1 VSPTRPQALVAAVQP
16 EKWIGTAIEG
26 RNADLGDYGGC
37 FHGLS
42 MSRCNLR
49 RGRTDAIWV
58 GLGGNF
64 GGGGGSKCRRIK
76 SSEYQV
82 DVD

>member
-1 VSPTRPQALVAAVQP
+1 VAV
-16 EKWIGTAIEG
+16 EEG
-26 RNADLGDYGGC
+26 GNGGK
-37 FHGLS
+37 
-42 MSRCNLR
+42 
-49 RGRTDAIWV
+49 WV
-58 GLGGNF
+58 GIGWNF

>member
-1 VSPTRPQALVAAVQP
+1 MQS
-16 EKWIGTAIEG
+16 EE
-26 RNADLGDYGGC
+26 
-37 FHGLS
+37 
-42 MSRCNLR
+42 
-49 RGRTDAIWV
+49 GRTDAIWV